1 MVVVPKGA
9 VVVVVVMVCVCVCV
23 CVCFHTHVNGGKV
36 IDEIGGLA

>member
-1 MVVVPKGA
+1 MPKGA
-9 VVVVVVMVCVCVCV
+9 VVVVVVMVCVCV